1 MYYVIYFVLV
11 AVGAYFFG
19 GLNGAI
25 LTSRLVYGEDI
36 RRHGSG
42 NAGMTNF
49 LRTYG
54 RQAAFLMILIDVTK
68 TALPVIAGGMVFESL
83 FSFATVDER
92 MIIGRTFAA
101 FFAMLGHA
109 YPCLHGFKGGKGV
122 LAGGT
127 AALFLD
133 GYVFLIVI
141 GVFVLVTL
149 ATRYVSLGSML
160 AGLGLP
166 ITFIIFGMNLWA
178 TLIAALCGVFIVF
191 RHRDNILRLLSGQER
206 RLSFGKKREGD
217 RS

>member
-1 MYYVIYFVLV
+1 MDYILYFVLL

-25 LTSRLVYGEDI
+25 LTSRLVYKEDI
-36 RRHGSG
+36 RQHGSG

-68 TALPVIAGGMVFESL
+68 TALPVIAGGMVFEAFLSYG
-83 FSFATVDER
+83 TVDER
-92 MIIGRTFAA
+92 MIIGRTFGA
-101 FFAMLGHA
+101 FFTMLGHA
-109 YPCLHGFKGGKGV
+109 YPCLYGFKGGKGV

-133 GYVFLIVI
+133 GYVFLVAI
-141 GVFVLVTL
+141 GVFLLVTL
-149 ATRYVSLGSML
+149 LTRYVSLGSML
-160 AGLGLP
+160 AGLALP
-166 ITFIIFGMNLWA
+166 IAFIIFGMDLWA
-178 TLIAALCGVFIVF
+178 TLIATLCGVFIVF
-191 RHRDNILRLLSGQER
+191 RHRDNILRLLTKQER
-206 RLSFGKKREGD
+206 KLNFGKKREVD